1 MPEDGLPDET
11 DKTLSLTAVRMP
23 VWDMMYQNGIRC
35 TKKQIVQI
43 SKSQSVTQFTIIL

>member
-11 DKTLSLTAVRMP
+11 DKTLWLTAVHMP
-23 VWDMMYQNGIRC
+23 MWNMIYQNGIHS

-43 SKSQSVTQFTIIL
+43 SKSQSV